1 MNSIYT
7 VCWNIT
13 SNCNENCKFCFRKKC
28 KENSLKQNKEILD
41 NLLKIKI
48 HKLTFSG
55 GEALLYDNLFKLVD
69 YAKQN
74 DPSIILSLTSNG
86 KVIDKYLMKK
96 IIQKFDIITFSIDS
110 TKEDINKKIGRGKEH
125 LSKVIELLNI
135 CNNKIDIKIN
145 TVVSKFNITELENIY
160 EIIKKYN
167 VSRWK
172 ILRYYP
178 IRDSIKYKDEF
189 YIDEKVSDNVKNI
202 INNIRRKSNII
213 INYDDIKEF
222 NTSYFNI
229 YPDGSIENNKSEVI
243 GNLLN
248 TPINEILRRK
258 KSELINNYSRNF
270 KKNKVK

>member
-86 KVIDKYLMKK
+86 KVIDKYLMEK

-145 TVVSKFNITELENIY
+145 TVVSKYNITELENIY

-202 INNIRRKSNII
+202 INNIKRKSNII

-258 KSELINNYSRNF
+258 KSEIINNYSRNF

>member
-69 YAKQN
+69 YAKQK

-86 KVIDKYLMKK
+86 KVIDKYLMEK

-125 LSKVIELLNI
+125 LSKVIEILNI

-145 TVVSKFNITELENIY
+145 TVVSKYNITELENIY

-189 YIDEKVSDNVKNI
+189 YIDGKVSDNVKNI
-202 INNIRRKSNII
+202 INNIKRKSNII

>member
-69 YAKQN
+69 YVKQKA
-74 DPSIILSLTSNG
+74 PSIILSLTSNG
-86 KVIDKYLMKK
+86 KVIDKYLMEK

-135 CNNKIDIKIN
+135 CNNKIAIKIN
-145 TVVSKFNITELENIY
+145 TVVSKYNITELENIY

-202 INNIRRKSNII
+202 INNIKRKSNII

-243 GNLLN
+243 GNLLD

>member
-86 KVIDKYLMKK
+86 KVIDKYLMEK

-110 TKEDINKKIGRGKEH
+110 TKDDINKKIGRGKEH

-145 TVVSKFNITELENIY
+145 TVVSKYNITELENIY